1 MASFAS
7 SGFEAQRQPTTR
19 FLVVCGVQKAT
30 DCWFFGNFLGF
41 CRTLMSLGVKETFW
55 NCFPVGEY
63 FDGPKFDNI
72 KFGRHDSGW
81 TPIQVYSKHNWTHR
95 QKFWRHFAPAEQDT
109 LVVQI
114 ISHIDQ
120 MAQELVAGDI
130 FNLVLIGHGDQTGIL
145 LGGNKLVTTSL
156 AMALE
161 NFKVNVRVN
170 VVIQS
175 CYSGAFA
182 DRIQALNQPQRF
194 VHTSSQANQT
204 SYPDSRSPS
213 GRFRNSRF
221 SGAFLR
227 SLGFAHD
234 PSTKD
239 NWSPDAHTAFVT
251 REGKT
256 IIPKIANPQAYQS
269 ADIGLISR
277 FIDVLFTDYVD
288 LSFSQANQ
296 TARRVITPNNPAIP
310 PTVDTNITAENSEVI
325 EGVLEGEFSLID
337 TDHPFIDDCRLIEG
351 FYTDLHFKKKHRMV
365 GSNLSWYYKGLT
377 DQLEGLRWRFRIQEP
392 FWFTLEA
399 LANKDLL
406 KLEKLQSPIIWDETS
421 DAIEG
426 VALLL
431 EGFQLV
437 RQCVDMEASDFEGSF
452 RAPVRWLTVLLV
464 RCGTDILK
472 TFEFLMTTQILGE
485 FDEDHLYSV
494 GKMVLDCSDHE
505 AREKQPAKPSKM
517 IPVYGFWLPQSF
529 DDLEEFSRKWKKR
542 YIQNWWAYEACFGIG
557 SWGNYSDI
565 ELSINSLR

>member
-7 SGFEAQRQPTTR
+7 SGIEAQRQPTTR
-19 FLVVCGVQKAT
+19 FLVVCGVQKVT

-41 CRTLMSLGVKETFW
+41 CRTLMSLGVKENFW

-63 FDGPKFDNI
+63 FDGDEFDNI

-95 QKFWRHFAPAEQDT
+95 QKFWRHFPPTEQDT
-109 LVVQI
+109 LVVQV
-114 ISHIDQ
+114 ISHIDK
-120 MAQELVAGDI
+120 MARELVAGDI
-130 FNLVLIGHGDQTGIL
+130 FNLVLIGHGGQTGIS
-145 LGGNKLVTTSL
+145 LGGNKLLTTSL
-156 AMALE
+156 AMALD

-194 VHTSSQANQT
+194 VHTSAQAGQT

-239 NWSPDAHTAFVT
+239 NWSPDAHTAFVS

-256 IIPKIANPQAYQS
+256 MIPTLANPQAFQS

-296 TARRVITPNNPAIP
+296 TARRVITPNNPALP
-310 PTVDTNITAENSEVI
+310 PIVDTNRTAENFEAT
-325 EGVLEGEFSLID
+325 ERVLKSQFSLID
-337 TDHPFIDDCRLIEG
+337 TDHPFIDDCRLTER
-351 FYTDLHFKKKHRMV
+351 FYTGLSFKKNHRMV
-365 GSNLSWYYKGLT
+365 GSELSRYCKIVA
-377 DQLEGLRWRFRIQEP
+377 DQLEGLRWRFRVQEP

-431 EGFQLV
+431 EGFQLI
-437 RQCVDMEASDFEGSF
+437 RQCVDMEASGFEGSF

-464 RCGTDILK
+464 RCGTDIQK
-472 TFEFLMTTQILGE
+472 TFEFLMTTRILGG
-485 FDEDHLYSV
+485 FDEDHFHSV
-494 GKMVLDCSDHE
+494 GKMILDYSDHKTQG
-505 AREKQPAKPSKM
+505 KQPAKPSRM
-517 IPVYGFWLPQSF
+517 IPVYGFWLPQRF
-529 DDLEEFSRKWKKR
+529 DNLKEFSRKWNKR
-542 YIQNWWAYEACFGIG
+542 YSQNLWAYEACFGRS
-557 SWGNYSDI
+557 SWGDYSDI